1 MKKILM
7 GVIISLLLTI
17 LWWIMI
23 PSILGFITIIIIGTI
38 LITGLIEIPNRPP
51 KIALV
56 TLFGKKIWR
65 IDGKTEILKEGLQWI
80 FIKKILFDVLLI
92 SKETRQRSLNPQK
105 ILTPDNV
112 DIQIPISLAWNIDEK
127 ECSTYINLGEDSGVD
142 RHIQDIIE
150 GRLREYSRHP
160 DEGPMDWKEM
170 IGSGLKTL
178 DFLTKS
184 LCGDSKEES
193 EIEKDDYD
201 YLLKIDDKIPTP
213 IYLDW
218 HSNKNPTNSFVRKKW
233 GDGKKDMIKPMS
245 SNHDD
250 NWRLLL
256 NVISSH
262 GIDITE
268 LKIKIETRI
277 KLLKKLSSGQA
288 KIKISNTG
296 TYLMRLTIGDVN
308 PDPNGEIYK
317 ADVELQKE
325 ERERKSEQYEVETDF
340 TKAKSLLDF
349 AKKNGQ
355 EISFDEAYATIMKY
369 KAIKEGK
376 GFVYEGS
383 LGGLAGIGSF
393 LSSLMKG
400 GHK

>member
-1 MKKILM
+1 MNQILI
-7 GVIISLLLTI
+7 GIITVLLLSI
-17 LWWIMI
+17 LWWIVY
-23 PSILGFITIIIIGTI
+23 PTFWGFITVIILGGI
-38 LITGLIEIPNRPP
+38 LIMGLSEIQNRPP
-51 KIALV
+51 QIGLV
-56 TLFGKKIWR
+56 TFLSKKKWR
-65 IDGKTEILKEGLQWI
+65 IDGKTEILNEGLRWI
-80 FIKKILFDVLLI
+80 FLKKILFDVLLI
-92 SKETRQRSLNPQK
+92 SKETRRRSLNPQK

-142 RHIQDIIE
+142 GHIQDIIE

-160 DEGPMDWKEM
+160 AEGPMDWKEM
-170 IGSGLKTL
+170 IGSSLKTL
-178 DFLTKS
+178 DFLAKS
-184 LCGDSKEES
+184 LCGDSIEKS
-193 EIEKDDYD
+193 EIKIDDYD
-201 YLLKIDDKIPTP
+201 HLLKIDDHIPTA

-218 HSNKNPTNSFVRKKW
+218 YSKKNPTNSFVRKKW
-233 GDGKKDMIKPMS
+233 GDGKKWDKLFSPIF
-245 SNHDD
+245 DD

-256 NVISSH
+256 NAISSH
-262 GIDITE
+262 GIDINK
-268 LKIKIETRI
+268 LKERI
-277 KLLKKLSSGQA
+277 QERINLLKKLSSGRA
-288 KIKISNTG
+288 KIQIENTG